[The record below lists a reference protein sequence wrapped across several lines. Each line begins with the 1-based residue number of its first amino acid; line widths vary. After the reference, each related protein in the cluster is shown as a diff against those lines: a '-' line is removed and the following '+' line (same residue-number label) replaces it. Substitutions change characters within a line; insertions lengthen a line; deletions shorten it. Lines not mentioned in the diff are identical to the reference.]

1 MLLVINMLIKILYL
15 YSSKCFADYSKR
27 AAIRFGAVIVL
38 EFAYK
43 SFALC
48 VPRFFLDTQETKT
61 IFFILGQRKK

>member
-1 MLLVINMLIKILYL
+1 MLLVINMLIKIL

-27 AAIRFGAVIVL
+27 ATIRFGAGIVL

-61 IFFILGQRKK
+61 IFFILLYQ